1 MEDKQK
7 LRQHVV
13 MSVFSM
19 TYESNFS
26 VELTAYV
33 VGIKKETV
41 VKILQT
47 CKDEYNAYVSRFY
60 KKYKL

>member
-33 VGIKKETV
+33 VGIKEETV

-47 CKDEYNAYVSRFY
+47 CKDEYNGYVLGFY